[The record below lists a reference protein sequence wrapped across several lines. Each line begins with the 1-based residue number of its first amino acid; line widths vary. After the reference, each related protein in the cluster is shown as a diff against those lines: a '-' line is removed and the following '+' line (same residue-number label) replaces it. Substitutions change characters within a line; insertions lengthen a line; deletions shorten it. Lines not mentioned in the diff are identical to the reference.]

1 MEEKIET
8 YDVPV
13 FCENCREKSRLII
26 PIPKGVLVKDFEC
39 PVCGCKALQPTNDYI
54 SRSRW

>member
-1 MEEKIET
+1 MEEKIGT

-13 FCENCREKSRLII
+13 LCENCRQRSILTIT
-26 PIPKGVLVKDFEC
+26 KGVLVKDFKC

-54 SRSRW
+54 TK